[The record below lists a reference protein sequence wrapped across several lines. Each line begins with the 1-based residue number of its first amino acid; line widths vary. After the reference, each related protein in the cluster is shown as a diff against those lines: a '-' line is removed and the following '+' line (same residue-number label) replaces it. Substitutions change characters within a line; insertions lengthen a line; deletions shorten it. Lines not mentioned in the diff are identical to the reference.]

1 VVHGRRPRRDDDD
14 DDRAAMTTTTTA
26 AAAAVNVAAVAQLC
40 AGPRRRKPAAGAR
53 VDLRW
58 ARLLRLAVVTRVL
71 GVVRDQ
77 LLACSSC
84 GGGGG
89 GAARRRYLR
98 LGPPAG
104 ANAGPV
110 LSPVDRDDDCA
121 ADAEAAAPRDAADDV
136 DNVVS
141 LKVSLLGDC
150 QIGKTSFMVIIT
162 RLTSRRSRSL
172 LIHN

>member
-1 VVHGRRPRRDDDD
+1 MVHGRRPSQDADA
-14 DDRAAMTTTTTA
+14 DDRAAMTTTTTTAPA
-26 AAAAVNVAAVAQLC
+26 ATMNVTTVAQLC
-40 AGPRRRKPAAGAR
+40 AGPRQRKPAAAAAAAGAR

-71 GVVRDQ
+71 RIVRDQ

-89 GAARRRYLR
+89 GGAAAAARGRYRR
-98 LGPPAG
+98 LGPP
-104 ANAGPV
+104 NAGPV
-110 LSPVDRDDDCA
+110 LSPVDRDDDDCA
-121 ADAEAAAPRDAADDV
+121 ADADADAEAAPRDAADDV

-150 QIGKTSFMVIIT
+150 QIGKTSFMVII
-162 RLTSRRSRSL
+162 
-172 LIHN
+172 IG

>member
-1 VVHGRRPRRDDDD
+1 MHGRRARRDDADD
-14 DDRAAMTTTTTA
+14 DDRAAMTTTTAPA
-26 AAAAVNVAAVAQLC
+26 ATMNVATVAQLC
-40 AGPRRRKPAAGAR
+40 AGPRRRKPAAGPR

-71 GVVRDQ
+71 RLVRDQ

-84 GGGGG
+84 GG
-89 GAARRRYLR
+89 AAAGRGRYRR
-98 LGPPAG
+98 LGPP
-104 ANAGPV
+104 NAGPV

-121 ADAEAAAPRDAADDV
+121 ADADVEAAAPRDAADDV

-150 QIGKTSFMVIIT
+150 QIGKTSFMVIIN
-162 RLTSRRSRSL
+162 RLTSRRSCSL
-172 LIHN
+172 VILN

>member
-1 VVHGRRPRRDDDD
+1 VHGRRARRDDAD

-26 AAAAVNVAAVAQLC
+26 PAATMNVATVAQLC
-40 AGPRRRKPAAGAR
+40 AGPRRRKPAAGPR

-71 GVVRDQ
+71 RLVRDQ

-84 GGGGG
+84 GG
-89 GAARRRYLR
+89 AAAGRGRYRR
-98 LGPPAG
+98 LGPP
-104 ANAGPV
+104 NAGPV

-121 ADAEAAAPRDAADDV
+121 ADAGVEAAAPRDAADDV

-150 QIGKTSFMVIIT
+150 HIGKTSFMVIIN
-162 RLTSRRSRSL
+162 RLTSRRSCSL
-172 LIHN
+172 VILN